1 MNTFLTVL
9 TAGILTDNILLSKLL
24 GFELLDNDISPLT
37 ITKRSGAITSFLI
50 LSTAVTYPLIN
61 WVLLP
66 LGIDYLST
74 LCSIIIICGILFGAF
89 KLAKKFCTPISVF
102 FERNQK
108 LLTCSTVLLG
118 VCLLNFEN
126 EYVTGY
132 FSALLYSLSVGIG
145 FLLVSIIM
153 SAIHERLKSS
163 DLPKC
168 IQGLPITLLTAS
180 LLSLAFGGLA

>member
-9 TAGILTDNILLSKLL
+9 AAGILTDNILLSKLL
-24 GFELLDNDISPLT
+24 GYELLDNDATPLT
-37 ITKRSGAITSFLI
+37 ITKRSGATTAFLV

-66 LGIDYLST
+66 LKLSYLST

-89 KLAKKFCTPISVF
+89 KLTKKFCAPISRF
-102 FERNQK
+102 FEKNQK
-108 LLTCSTVLLG
+108 LLTCSTALLG
-118 VCLLNFEN
+118 VCLLSFEN

-132 FSALLYSLSVGIG
+132 FSALLYILSVGVG

-153 SAIHERLKSS
+153 SAIHERLKMS

-168 IQGLPITLLTAS
+168 IQGLPITLLIAS